1 MINSGLI
8 DSVCPVC
15 GESKSEPYANENGF
29 WLVRCNQCALLYVTP
44 RPAPEATAAAHQY
57 GLHHGDTAI
66 AVTGRYRPARIRNYL
81 GVLRDI
87 YGPSL
92 PAALTSWVDIGCGH
106 GEFLAALRVFGG
118 ARLSLVGLEP
128 NVLKAG
134 GCGSRGL
141 DVRTCTLGDLPG
153 TFTAISL
160 LNVFSHLQ
168 DPKAFLRDCA
178 ARLEPGGELLLE
190 TGDTAHFPTEHHPRP
205 LYLPDHLLFG
215 NEAIIRRVFR
225 ELNLNVVSVQTYSAV
240 SAIPW
245 QVLKECQ
252 LALRARRMPRLFAA
266 FRRWARE
273 RGRKIDM
280 YVRARRIP
288 LDDLPPHE
296 AGG

>member
-15 GESKSEPYANENGF
+15 DESASEPYAEENGF
-29 WLVRCNQCALLYVTP
+29 RLVRCKECKLLYVTP
-44 RPAPEATAAAHQY
+44 RPDPEATAAAHQY
-57 GLHHGDTAI
+57 GMHHGDTAI
-66 AVTGRYRPARIRNYL
+66 AVTGRYRPARIHRYL

-92 PAALTSWVDIGCGH
+92 PAALTSWVDVGCGH
-106 GEFLAALRVFGG
+106 GEFLAALQAFGG

-128 NVLKAG
+128 NVLKG
-134 GCGSRGL
+134 GGRVSRGL
-141 DVRTCTLGDLPG
+141 DVRTCALKDVPG
-153 TFTAISL
+153 TFSAISL

-168 DPKAFLRDCA
+168 DPKAFFRDCA

-190 TGDTAHFPTEHHPRP
+190 TGDTTHFPPEHHPRP

-215 NEAIIRRVFR
+215 NEAIIQRVFR
-225 ELNLNVVSVQTYSAV
+225 DLKLEVITVHSYSAV

-252 LALRARRMPRLFAA
+252 LAFRARRMPRLFTAL
-266 FRRWARE
+266 RRWSRE

-280 YVRARRIP
+280 YVRVRRTV
-288 LDDLPPHE
+288 
-296 AGG
+296 

>member
-1 MINSGLI
+1 MTNSGLI

-15 GESKSEPYANENGF
+15 GESAPEPYAEENGF
-29 WLVRCNQCALLYVTP
+29 RLVRCKECKLLYVTP
-44 RPAPEATAAAHQY
+44 RPDPEATALAHQY
-57 GLHHGDTAI
+57 GLHQGDTAL
-66 AVTGRYRPARIRNYL
+66 AVTGRYRPSRIRTYC

-92 PAALTSWVDIGCGH
+92 PAGLASWVDIGCGH
-106 GEFLAALRVFGG
+106 GEFLAALRASGG
-118 ARLSLVGLEP
+118 ARLSLIGLEP
-128 NVLKAG
+128 NVHKAA
-134 GCGSRGL
+134 GCVSRGL
-141 DVRTCTLGDLPG
+141 DVRTCALQDVPG
-153 TFTAISL
+153 AFSAISL

-190 TGDTAHFPTEHHPRP
+190 TGDTAHFPPEHHPRP

-225 ELNLNVVSVQTYSAV
+225 DLNFDVVSVHRYSAV

-252 LALRARRMPRLFAA
+252 LALRVRRMPRLFAA

-280 YVRARRIP
+280 YVRARKTT
-288 LDDLPPHE
+288 
-296 AGG
+296 

>member
-1 MINSGLI
+1 MTNSGLI

-15 GESKSEPYANENGF
+15 GESASEPYAEENGF
-29 WLVRCNQCALLYVTP
+29 RLVRCKECKLLYVTP
-44 RPAPEATAAAHQY
+44 RPDPEATAAAHQY
-57 GLHHGDTAI
+57 GMHHGDTTI
-66 AVTGRYRPARIRNYL
+66 AVTGRYRPARIHNYL
-81 GVLRDI
+81 GILRDI

-92 PAALTSWVDIGCGH
+92 PAGLSSWVDIGCGH
-106 GEFLAALRVFGG
+106 GEFLAALRAFGG
-118 ARLSLVGLEP
+118 AQLSLIGLEP
-128 NVLKAG
+128 NVNKAA
-134 GCGSRGL
+134 GCASRGL
-141 DVRTCTLGDLPG
+141 DVRTCALQEVPG
-153 TFTAISL
+153 AFSAISL

-190 TGDTAHFPTEHHPRP
+190 TGDTAHFPPDQHPRP

-225 ELNLNVVSVQTYSAV
+225 DLSLDVVSVHTYSAV

-252 LALRARRMPRLFAA
+252 LSLRARRIPRLLDAL
-266 FRRWARE
+266 RRWARE

-280 YVRARRIP
+280 YIRVRRI
-288 LDDLPPHE
+288 
-296 AGG
+296 A

>member
-1 MINSGLI
+1 MTNSGLI

-15 GESKSEPYANENGF
+15 GESASEPYAEENGF
-29 WLVRCNQCALLYVTP
+29 RLVRCRECKLLYVTP
-44 RPAPEATAAAHQY
+44 RPDPEATAAAHQY
-57 GLHHGDTAI
+57 GMHHGDTTI
-66 AVTGRYRPARIRNYL
+66 AVTGRYRPSRIRNYL

-106 GEFLAALRVFGG
+106 GEFLAALRAFGG
-118 ARLSLVGLEP
+118 APLSLVGLEP

-134 GCGSRGL
+134 GCVSRGL

-168 DPKAFLRDCA
+168 DPKAFLRECA

-190 TGDTAHFPTEHHPRP
+190 TGDTAHFPPEQHPRP
-205 LYLPDHLLFG
+205 LYLPDHLLFA
-215 NEAIIRRVFR
+215 NEAIVRRLFGDLDL
-225 ELNLNVVSVQTYSAV
+225 EVVSVHVYSAV
-240 SAIPW
+240 STIPW

-252 LALRARRMPRLFAA
+252 LALRARRIPQPLAA
-266 FRRWARE
+266 LRRWARE

-280 YVRARRIP
+280 YVRARKT
-288 LDDLPPHE
+288 
-296 AGG
+296 A

>member
-106 GEFLAALRVFGG
+106 GEFLAALRVFEG
-118 ARLSLVGLEP
+118 ARLSLVGLRAKRAQGRGMRQP
-128 NVLKAG
+128 GPRCPHLYAR
-134 GCGSRGL
+134 GSPRH
-141 DVRTCTLGDLPG
+141 VHRDLSP
-153 TFTAISL
+153 
-160 LNVFSHLQ
+160 
-168 DPKAFLRDCA
+168 
-178 ARLEPGGELLLE
+178 
-190 TGDTAHFPTEHHPRP
+190 
-205 LYLPDHLLFG
+205 
-215 NEAIIRRVFR
+215 
-225 ELNLNVVSVQTYSAV
+225 
-240 SAIPW
+240 
-245 QVLKECQ
+245 
-252 LALRARRMPRLFAA
+252 
-266 FRRWARE
+266 
-273 RGRKIDM
+273 
-280 YVRARRIP
+280 
-288 LDDLPPHE
+288 
-296 AGG
+296 